1 MKILSIVYFKRFA
14 QDEMTVLYSPDEAN
28 NMLTQYS
35 TDSTPLIPIRAY
47 VGSRDE
53 VYVPDFVYGTN
64 SCVIGQKPI
73 DTRLFYVPTN
83 DITLVREACIDLE
96 IC

>member
-1 MKILSIVYFKRFA
+1 MKILSIVHFKRFE
-14 QDEMTVLYSPDEAN
+14 QDEMTALFSPDKVN
-28 NMLTQYS
+28 NILTQS
-35 TDSTPLIPIRAY
+35 TSLIPVRAY

-64 SCVIGQKPI
+64 SCVIGEKPT
-73 DTRLFYVPTN
+73 DTRLFYVPAN
-83 DITLVREACIDLE
+83 DITLVREACIDLD